1 MSVVMLDFHAT
12 EVGHFRS
19 ALEESW
25 MSALE
30 ERERA
35 IFAYLSFFYFFTL
48 NTFRLKKKIEQK
60 LEHFIITT
68 EDFDALEKEFTT

>member
-48 NTFRLKKKIEQK
+48 NTFRLKKKN
-60 LEHFIITT
+60 
-68 EDFDALEKEFTT
+68 